1 MVLHPLEYTECLTDS
16 PHFREN
22 LKDHER
28 ELDRTNASIKQII
41 KQIKELHSAAV
52 TSSTPSIGSDGAL
65 DAQPDERHVN
75 SSLVSFNSVLYSS
88 SISAQEYSSEC
99 SFETAKSDTSCVL
112 SVESE
117 YNLPDSYSTD
127 AASSEADKSP
137 SSNDN
142 VLVPAGSGRRRS
154 RQKQVMKVVTKV
166 PLVENLVAAS
176 AKQQS
181 YLKNRVRNG
190 ARNFQHP
197 LRSLYSIYID
207 LFYSKC
213 HRNLGSSLQN
223 FQFECI
229 GTTLTDD
236 EQIISSSLKEFSKLI
251 NLIEDERDRL
261 LEKTLEQFV
270 APLESFRKNQ
280 INKAKDAKKRFEKQS
295 VKFNASQERTLGLST
310 KKQDFKEADALLE
323 FEQKAFVQTSL
334 EYVFCLQEVHE
345 RKKFEFV
352 ETTRENFDATYSEAQ
367 LLMRRTLEIRQ
378 TKLTEPSS
386 FNKTGSREGYLYLL
400 DKKAFGSFG
409 STWSKQ
415 YCKYL
420 KENRVFTMM
429 TCNLQSGK
437 ITATETVR
445 VRSCVR
451 RSSDSIEKRFCFDIF
466 SDDKTFTLQALG
478 DDDCR
483 QWVDAMDGKEQIYT
497 DPCKLPLSD
506 QTQLDTAGYN
516 FVTACITEL
525 ESRGLE
531 EQGLYR
537 IVGVGSKVQKLLAM
551 GLDKRKSDSR
561 PNWLGDPG
569 EWETKTITSALKMYF
584 RNLPES
590 LMTYNFHSSF
600 IVAAKNENR
609 NYRIQ
614 DIHLLVHR
622 LPEENFKFLN
632 TLIEHLTKVAA
643 VSEKNLMTISNLGV
657 CFGPTLLRPE
667 TETMTSI
674 IDIKFSNIVVEI
686 LIENY
691 SKIFHSVPDVQ
702 IEVRINGEPPPAYNP
717 PPSYPFRHS
726 VENIPSVKEV
736 PRSNYM
742 SIPPPPSQ
750 TRQKAP
756 RSMADPHNITHAVVT
771 SFYDGPRVEPVDS
784 TTDTSSSESNTSS
797 RPSSRE
803 PKISPEPVRKP
814 LSSDTLDRVML
825 PSTLTGNPSGRVR
838 RVRTLYACRGDN
850 QSELSFEPNQIITN
864 VLPSKEPG
872 WLEGM
877 LNGKVGLIPEN
888 YVEYLP

>member
-52 TSSTPSIGSDGAL
+52 I
-65 DAQPDERHVN
+65 
-75 SSLVSFNSVLYSS
+75 
-88 SISAQEYSSEC
+88 
-99 SFETAKSDTSCVL
+99 
-112 SVESE
+112 
-117 YNLPDSYSTD
+117 
-127 AASSEADKSP
+127 
-137 SSNDN
+137 
-142 VLVPAGSGRRRS
+142 
-154 RQKQVMKVVTKV
+154 
-166 PLVENLVAAS
+166 
-176 AKQQS
+176 
-181 YLKNRVRNG
+181 
-190 ARNFQHP
+190 
-197 LRSLYSIYID
+197 
-207 LFYSKC
+207 YSKC

-352 ETTRENFDATYSEAQ
+352 ETLIHLISSFLTFYHMGHEVAKDFKPYMTDLQIRVQRTRENFDATYSEAQ

-771 SFYDGPRVEPVDS
+771 SFYDGPSRPITVSSGDSLSVDWRKKGSIAVPQAPKRQKQSNAFPSLGVEPVDS